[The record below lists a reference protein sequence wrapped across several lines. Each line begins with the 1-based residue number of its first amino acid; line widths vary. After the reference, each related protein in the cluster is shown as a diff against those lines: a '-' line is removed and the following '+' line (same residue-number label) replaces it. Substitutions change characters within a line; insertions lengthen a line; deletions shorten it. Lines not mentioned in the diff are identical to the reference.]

1 MTIGRWVVATLA
13 GAALLVVG
21 VVYLVGPDV
30 PRPGPVV
37 VSVPTTTTPT
47 LPPCIIDGDCVL
59 NGR

>member
-1 MTIGRWVVATLA
+1 MIFGRWVAGTLA
-13 GAALLVVG
+13 GAAMLIVG

-37 VSVPTTTTPT
+37 VSVPTTTPT
-47 LPPCIIDGDCVL
+47 LPPCIIDGDCIL